1 MWFTSLYIWLAICSK
16 THVICI
22 PCSDEKIADDLP
34 QDMACVFQGQ
44 DKILA
49 CYNLFDTV
57 LDYPRNSENTD
68 NWKQLM
74 GAICTSIAPP
84 LWSITWTA
92 SHRGEW
98 FWVFPS
104 HQICGV
110 STNSSQF
117 PKHPLGV
124 QQVHLL
130 LMGIDGVTADSEG
143 WGLKTVLSSDAS
155 HEVLSQSC
163 LWPNN

>member
-1 MWFTSLYIWLAICSK
+1 
-16 THVICI
+16 
-22 PCSDEKIADDLP
+22 
-34 QDMACVFQGQ
+34 MACVFQGQ

-68 NWKQLM
+68 NWKQFM

-117 PKHPLGV
+117 TTTHWVFNKTIYFWWESME
-124 QQVHLL
+124 LL
-130 LMGIDGVTADSEG
+130 QI
-143 WGLKTVLSSDAS
+143 LKAGGSRLSSVQMPAMRSWVNHACDQITKMEGQAS
-155 HEVLSQSC
+155 
-163 LWPNN
+163 LWPQLQIQQLNRTGGWTSGNHCLLFTD